1 MKIPKVIL
9 HTDNPELA
17 KDIVCE
23 QHPDL
28 EVTTCASNDA
38 LAELLRDTQAEV
50 LYSIRFSNEP
60 PFPRQSLIESAHL
73 KWVSVGGSGVNHLMP
88 WRPDQLTVTNAAGVA
103 AEMMAQY
110 ALGAMLH
117 FSLGFPGFRS
127 AQERREWVNGR
138 VEPIDGKTV
147 LIIGMGKTGSPF

>member
-38 LAELLRDTQAEV
+38 LAELLP
-50 LYSIRFSNEP
+50 EP
-60 PFPRQSLIESAHL
+60 
-73 KWVSVGGSGVNHLMP
+73 
-88 WRPDQLTVTNAAGVA
+88 D
-103 AEMMAQY
+103 
-110 ALGAMLH
+110 
-117 FSLGFPGFRS
+117 
-127 AQERREWVNGR
+127 
-138 VEPIDGKTV
+138 
-147 LIIGMGKTGSPF
+147 